1 MPRLHYRPLTFLLT
15 GFGWL
20 VLSSIVGLAI
30 LIGLVRGT
38 PLPPWIRHA
47 HVHAALVGGVAQ
59 MILGGFLA
67 FISPLLMSG
76 QHQRE
81 SHPVLFLTINTGT
94 VGMLVGFWLHQYVLI
109 GAAGFLVIG
118 AFLSLAR
125 DAWSQARRGLNFP
138 PLKLWLYMIAFLAL
152 LISLACGE
160 TMAFGLAQQ
169 SYGYVRLAHIHLNI
183 LGFITLVIVGTVHT
197 LLPAVLNVPL
207 HSPLLARTVFIVL
220 PLGVAVLLVGFL
232 NSSVPLEII
241 AGGILFFGVTL
252 YAMNVFWT
260 WQASEHK
267 GSAVLDHLLIG
278 TFFLLLTIV
287 LGILVG
293 VNSLSSPPL
302 MPFGSLHLI
311 AYTHMALVGFILQ
324 TIMGVLSYVVPT
336 TLAVSRVPNTK
347 KRGPY
352 LDQLTQLIDRWRTI
366 QVAGLSLGTMGLGV
380 LASLTWN
387 VPLTS
392 LYIRIAT
399 WTCFGLLLASL
410 TLFSIKLAV
419 VLVRQPEDS
428 TPSTS

>member
-1 MPRLHYRPLTFLLT
+1 MSRLQCRPLTFLLT

-20 VLSSIVGLAI
+20 VLASVVGLAI

-38 PLPPWIRHA
+38 PLPPWVRHA

-59 MILGGFLA
+59 LILGGFMA
-67 FISPLLMSG
+67 FTSPLLMSG
-76 QHQRE
+76 RQQRE
-81 SHPVLFLTINTGT
+81 SHPVLFLTINAGA

-109 GAAGFLVIG
+109 GAAGFLAIG
-118 AFLSLAR
+118 VFLWLAR
-125 DAWSQARRGLNFP
+125 DTWSQARGGLNVP
-138 PLKLWLYMIAFLAL
+138 PLNLSLYVMAFLAL
-152 LISLACGE
+152 FISLACGE
-160 TMAFGLAQQ
+160 IMAFGLAQQ

-183 LGFITLVIVGTVHT
+183 LGFITLVIVGMVHS

-207 HSPLLARTVFIVL
+207 HSPPLARTVFIVL
-220 PLGVAVLLVGFL
+220 PLGVAVLLAGFL

-252 YAMNVFWT
+252 YATNVFCT
-260 WQASEHK
+260 WQASQHK
-267 GSAVLDHLLIG
+267 GSAVLDHFLIG

-293 VNSLSSPPL
+293 VNNLSSPSL

-311 AYTHMALVGFILQ
+311 AYTHMALVGFVLQ
-324 TIMGVLSYVVPT
+324 TIMGALSYLVPL

-352 LDQLTQLIDRWRTI
+352 LDLLTQLIDRWRTI

-392 LYIRIAT
+392 LPIRIAT
-399 WTCFGLLLASL
+399 WTCFGLLLSSL

-419 VLVRQPEDS
+419 VLGRQPEDS
-428 TPSTS
+428 TPSPT